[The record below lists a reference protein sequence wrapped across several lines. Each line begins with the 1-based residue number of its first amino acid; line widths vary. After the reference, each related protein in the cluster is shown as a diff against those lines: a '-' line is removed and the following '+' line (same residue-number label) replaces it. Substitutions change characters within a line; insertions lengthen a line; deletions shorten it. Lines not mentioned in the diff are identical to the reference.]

1 MTTTPF
7 ISVRGLEKAFGGKPI
22 LRGID
27 LDIGPGE
34 TMVVLG
40 GSGEGKSVMLRHLNG
55 LLRPDRGEIAVNG
68 ERLAGLSEDAFGA
81 IRLKVAMVFQGG
93 ALFDSLNVYQN
104 IAYPLREHTTMS
116 AARMRERV
124 GELLAMLELSGIER
138 LYPAQLSGGM
148 RKRVALARAIA
159 LEPRAVLY
167 DEPTTGLDPIT
178 THKIS
183 MLIRSLQDRLGFTSV
198 VVTHDIK
205 SALLVGDR
213 FALLE
218 NGRVCFIGTAAE
230 ARASNDSL
238 MRQFIGAGL

>member
-1 MTTTPF
+1 M
-7 ISVRGLEKAFGGKPI
+7 
-22 LRGID
+22 
-27 LDIGPGE
+27 
-34 TMVVLG
+34 
-40 GSGEGKSVMLRHLNG
+40 N
-55 LLRPDRGEIAVNG
+55 
-68 ERLAGLSEDAFGA
+68 
-81 IRLKVAMVFQGG
+81 
-93 ALFDSLNVYQN
+93 
-104 IAYPLREHTTMS
+104 

-124 GELLAMLELSGIER
+124 GELLAMVQLSGIER

-213 FALLE
+213 FVLLD
-218 NGRVCFIGTAAE
+218 NGRVRFIGTAAE
-230 ARASNDSL
+230 ARASSDNL
-238 MRQFIGAGL
+238 MRQFIGAGV